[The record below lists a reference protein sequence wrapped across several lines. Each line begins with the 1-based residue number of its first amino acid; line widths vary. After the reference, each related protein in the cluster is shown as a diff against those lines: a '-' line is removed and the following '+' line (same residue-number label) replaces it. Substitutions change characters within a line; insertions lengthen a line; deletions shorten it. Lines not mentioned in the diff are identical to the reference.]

1 MIFYTFVIN
10 AILAATAALLVTPTF
25 LFKFDMGEMLGTKA
39 FFAAIIGGITNSR
52 GALVGGLLVG
62 VLENFAAA
70 YISPAYK
77 DAVALSIFMLV
88 IMFKPQGLI
97 GRKEERKV

>member
-1 MIFYTFVIN
+1 
-10 AILAATAALLVTPTF
+10 
-25 LFKFDMGEMLGTKA
+25 MGELLGTKA
-39 FFAAIIGGITNSR
+39 FFAAIIGGFTNSR

-62 VLENFAAA
+62 VLENMAAA

-77 DAVALSIFMLV
+77 DAVALVVFMFV
-88 IMFKPQGLI
+88 IMFRPQGLL